1 MRSTSLGFLLMAA
14 TLTTANAG
22 VFDTEPAESG
32 AYLFGFGGGVFPSDN
47 SFNGVSDPDAG
58 VPGPT
63 GVAGVPLNVDVSYDD
78 ATFYG
83 GGVGYQ
89 LPFRYLKVFH
99 PRLELEVS
107 RFSADVSGGSF
118 NNGTQTFAGE
128 QEATLFYFNNYSDII
143 FSPDQPLTPYIGGG
157 LGVALVDVNTP
168 YFPASA
174 VGPVFTV
181 AGSETAFSSH
191 ATIGVTYDLTPHID
205 LYTEGR
211 YFRTY
216 GLDLERRFIGGGA
229 NLRSGDVS
237 DNLEGFTATGGLR
250 FRF

>member
-1 MRSTSLGFLLMAA
+1 MRTVLLSLLSTALLQ
-14 TLTTANAG
+14 TTAHAG
-22 VFDTEPAESG
+22 VFDTEPADDDI
-32 AYLFGFGGGVFPSDN
+32 YVFGFGGGSFLSDN
-47 SFNGVSDPDAG
+47 NFTGISDPDIG
-58 VPGPT
+58 VPGAS
-63 GVAGVPLNVDVSYDD
+63 GSPLSVQLDYDD
-78 ATFYG
+78 STFFG

-107 RFSADVSGGSF
+107 RFSADISGGSF
-118 NNGTQTFAGE
+118 NNGIQSFAGE
-128 QEATLFYFNNYSDII
+128 QEATLLYFNNYSDIV
-143 FSPDQPLTPYIGGG
+143 FSPNQRLTPYIGGG
-157 LGVALVDVNTP
+157 LGVAFVDANAP
-168 YFPASA
+168 YFPATASA
-174 VGPVFTV
+174 PVFTV
-181 AGSETAFSSH
+181 TGSETAFSSH
-191 ATIGVTYDLTPHID
+191 AAAGLSYEVTPNID

-216 GLDLERRFIGGGA
+216 GLDLERRFIDAGV